1 MSTGSAA
8 RAKKPQT
15 TELAVGVVIARKDHA
30 TYVTGRRDWMKYREL
45 GVTKASEGR
54 IRAQVSS
61 ASQSLSEPTGWHIH
75 LCEGQFVYMLNGWID
90 LEFTGGRVERVGA
103 GDSVYIPGNTP
114 HNEIATSDTFELV
127 EISIP
132 ADMGTEPCDK
142 PTS

>member
-90 LEFTGGRVERVGA
+90 LEFTGGRVERDLARKIHGVACLYGLRVRADGGGGLVGMDDLL
-103 GDSVYIPGNTP
+103 GHGLCIP
-114 HNEIATSDTFELV
+114 V
-127 EISIP
+127 R
-132 ADMGTEPCDK
+132 
-142 PTS
+142 